1 MAAQEEFKIRVLPR
15 SEPRRGDGARTG
27 TGKRKIKR
35 TFPRLPAVSPKRL
48 VFVGVILALAAVGA
62 VVMQSAPKSH
72 EMASQKIVRDPTAVK
87 INKLVEDV
95 KVKEDFLR
103 RQRLLDNLRSKD
115 TVGDLEV
122 PVTSFESTRSY
133 GVSLDSENTADRLY
147 EELNERPVQTAE
159 NTPDARIN
167 AMLEKNKWL
176 NQQERQERVQYVRNF
191 IKSAYDRGY
200 EVDLDQNLQ
209 VVGVR
214 PIANRRISLDQA
226 IEKASRQGF

>member
-1 MAAQEEFKIRVLPR
+1 MKQDEIKIRVLPR
-15 SEPRRGDGARTG
+15 KGEPRRTDGTR
-27 TGKRKIKR
+27 TGKRPVRFAWPQVSLKSIA
-35 TFPRLPAVSPKRL
+35 FFGVIFALSLLAGVLLWSPK
-48 VFVGVILALAAVGA
+48 
-62 VVMQSAPKSH
+62 PKSH
-72 EMASQKIVRDPTAVK
+72 EMASEKIVRDPTAVK
-87 INKLVEDV
+87 ISRMVEDV
-95 KVKEDFLR
+95 KAKGDFLHQ
-103 RQRLLDNLRSKD
+103 QRELGNMISRDIH
-115 TVGDLEV
+115 GDV
-122 PVTSFESTRSY
+122 DVTSTSPEAARSY

-147 EELNERPVQTAE
+147 EELNERPVQNTD

-176 NQQERQERVQYVRNF
+176 NQQEHQERVQYVRNF
-191 IKSAYDRGY
+191 IKTAYDRGY